1 MLAAPAVGKM
11 LLAVEWGRIGGFEQE
26 GKVAQAKKGDEDLPQ
41 GAGAPPRQGGL
52 QEDRELFL
60 VKLLRSRHL
69 GVI

>member
-1 MLAAPAVGKM
+1 M
-11 LLAVEWGRIGGFEQE
+11 LLAVEWGRVGGFEQE
-26 GKVAQAKKGDEDLPQ
+26 GKVAQAKKGEEDLTR
-41 GAGAPPRQGGL
+41 GAGAPRQGDL